1 MWLDDVPDI
10 FDSIAELSASY
21 TGAQAII
28 ADADGVVLEAIGK
41 IIVPFGHCTDENAN
55 ALLGS
60 YIFYVVLDPNDIR
73 IEAERDL
80 TAIGGKMVGD
90 WILDDFE

>member
-1 MWLDDVPDI
+1 MRLDDVPDI
-10 FDSIAELSASY
+10 FDGIAELSTSY
-21 TGAQAII
+21 TGAQAVI
-28 ADADGVVLEAIGK
+28 ADADSVVLEAVGK
-41 IIVPFGHCTDENAN
+41 VIFPLGHCTDENAN

-60 YIFYVVLDPNDIR
+60 YIFYVVPDPNDFR
-73 IEAERDL
+73 IKAERNL